1 MSVTKVIF
9 VCHGNICRST
19 MAEAIFRYMADN
31 SGLDVEVESAGV
43 SNEEDG
49 NDIYPPAKR
58 VLGAHGIPFSRH
70 YAHRITDE
78 EYSSSDIVI
87 ALDYSNYRRL
97 VSRFGKDAKIRML
110 LDREV
115 EDPWYT
121 GDFETA
127 YRDITEGCRN
137 LLSEIMGK

>member
-1 MSVTKVIF
+1 MIKILF

-31 SGLDVEVESAGV
+31 SGH
-43 SNEEDG
+43 
-49 NDIYPPAKR
+49 DIYPPAKR

-78 EYSSSDIVI
+78 EFSSSDIVI